1 MKFLFFQGIQKRIDN
16 EKIFQQQKQSLLL
29 KIDFNKALV
38 FVYHEQLFYSAD
50 TGFGF
55 VSDDNLVFCPEKT
68 LTAVI
73 AHIHYFPDAWKGQA
87 HTTKV

>member
-1 MKFLFFQGIQKRIDN
+1 MKKILPTKTKPVIKNQFFVN
-16 EKIFQQQKQSLLL
+16 
-29 KIDFNKALV
+29 
-38 FVYHEQLFYSAD
+38 HEQLFYSSD